1 MSRLIAGQAY
11 TINQVWCGNLCG
23 YSNAD
28 REHNN
33 GFGCDHP
40 LQEER
45 RDGFGVCYDFSCP
58 VAYQPTNAELA
69 ALLGEPCRDL
79 PEDYPATD
87 WVVAGPDPAD
97 LLVQEQRRRG

>member
-1 MSRLIAGQAY
+1 MTRLIAGEAY

-23 YSNAD
+23 YRNAD

-40 LQEER
+40 DQEER
-45 RDGFGVCYDFSCP
+45 RGGEDDSTFGVCYDFSCP

-69 ALLGEPCRDL
+69 ALLGEPCRDF
-79 PEDYPATD
+79 PEDGPAD
-87 WVVAGPDPAD
+87 NWVVAGADPAD
-97 LLVQEQRRRG
+97 PR